1 MLKRILAL
9 CVVVSLLG
17 LNACS
22 FKVQDDTIYIPREK
36 VVSAE
41 LQKEYSENG
50 KDSYY
55 CKKLLTS
62 NSDLDDIC
70 SMIRDLPAKKASSE
84 HPNPIEEAKI
94 IVILRGQ
101 KDHRLILNE
110 KMAFYDQVAY
120 EYTDKDAFNRFM
132 KFYDKID
139 CDEEKTEPSYY

>member
-1 MLKRILAL
+1 MKKRLLAL
-9 CVVVSLLG
+9 CLAAILLG

-36 VVSAE
+36 VVSVE
-41 LQKEYSENG
+41 MQKEYKEEG
-50 KDSYY
+50 KESYY
-55 CKKLLTS
+55 CKKELTS
-62 NSDLDDIC
+62 SADLDKIC

-94 IVILRGQ
+94 IVILHGQ

-120 EYTDKDAFNRFM
+120 EYTDKNVLNRFL
-132 KFYDKID
+132 KFYDEMGY
-139 CDEEKTEPSYY
+139 DEAKTEPSYY